1 MDVLMECCCGL
12 DVHRDMVEAC
22 IIKGMLETP
31 QIIREQF
38 ITQGTVLCA
47 ESNLKVLLSQHTEIL
62 VIFEENRTI
71 SRNTENRPL
80 C

>member
-38 ITQGTVLCA
+38 KTTRQELIRLT
-47 ESNLKVLLSQHTEIL
+47 KWL
-62 VIFEENRTI
+62 VGMRFVKGLFRKRT
-71 SRNTENRPL
+71 R
-80 C
+80 